1 MIHPLSTNPTA
12 SPRRCPTHRIR
23 VRLPLA
29 TIEELDHL
37 ASLYHLTRQDILRRI
52 LAAALTSDTPLLL
65 AEPDRVRAHAELTR
79 ARSAELAGSRP

>member
-1 MIHPLSTNPTA
+1 MRHPLSTNPTGTGQ
-12 SPRRCPTHRIR
+12 RCLNRRIR

-29 TIEELDHL
+29 TIEELDNL

-52 LAAALTSDTPLLL
+52 LAAALTSDTPLSLT
-65 AEPDRVRAHAELTR
+65 EPDQIRAHAELTR

>member
-1 MIHPLSTNPTA
+1 MRQPLSTNHRA
-12 SPRRCPTHRIR
+12 SPRRCPTRR
-23 VRLPLA
+23 VRTRLPLA
-29 TIEELDHL
+29 TIEELAHL

-52 LAAALTSDTPLLL
+52 LAAALTSDTPFLL

>member
-1 MIHPLSTNPTA
+1 VRHPFSTNPIG
-12 SPRRCPTHRIR
+12 SPQRCPTRRIR

-29 TIEELDHL
+29 TVEELDHL

-52 LAAALTSDTPLLL
+52 LGAALTSDTPLSFT
-65 AEPDRVRAHAELTR
+65 EPDRIRAHAELTR

>member
-1 MIHPLSTNPTA
+1 VRQPLSTNPTGTGQ
-12 SPRRCPTHRIR
+12 RCPMQRIR

-37 ASLYHLTRQDILRRI
+37 ASLYHLTRQEILRRI
-52 LAAALTSDTPLLL
+52 LAAALTSDTPFALS
-65 AEPDRVRAHAELTR
+65 EPDRIRAHDELTR